1 MRSRI
6 FPSSEG
12 LLNEVNK
19 PQQPDVV
26 GLPYTFPFLLFFK
39 LFSVFGQWLPF
50 KTVISCPSWY
60 KIPIT
65 TTFLQNHHPPTV
77 FSVMTTETYC
87 LPKTNQ
93 LPYTQDHP
101 AHYSFPPFSDKR
113 PPNYPS
119 FPSTC
124 PLLPTPEVQAHSV
137 ILPEMIIPTICHQ
150 LFLHLS
156 LKWG

>member
-1 MRSRI
+1 MKLINLNNLMWWDCPTLSLFCCFSNCFQSLDND
-6 FPSSEG
+6 FPSKQSSPVHHDTRFP
-12 LLNEVNK
+12 L
-19 PQQPDVV
+19 PQDSSKIIT
-26 GLPYTFPFLLFFK
+26 LPLF
-39 LFSVFGQWLPF
+39 
-50 KTVISCPSWY
+50 
-60 KIPIT
+60 
-65 TTFLQNHHPPTV
+65 
-77 FSVMTTETYC
+77 FSVMTTETFC

-137 ILPEMIIPTICHQ
+137 ILPEIIIPTLCHQ